1 MLYFATA
8 EQRATIKRLSTE
20 VIWQTAFNDWLETR
34 FGRDHSIDPRDGA
47 KVVIDALKSKLRNQK
62 RGMAI
67 SDWKQPASA
76 DQLAMIKRLVNA
88 VRWDTAFHGWL
99 WKTCGLQ
106 QVELYGQAEQVIY
119 ELKGKL
125 KAQLFGHDRG
135 RTDHEQ
141 DLPRRECAYHR

>member
-76 DQLAMIKRLVNA
+76 DQLAMIKRA
-88 VRWDTAFHGWL
+88 
-99 WKTCGLQ
+99 
-106 QVELYGQAEQVIY
+106 
-119 ELKGKL
+119 L
-125 KAQLFGHDRG
+125 KAYADGIRPFMDGFG
-135 RTDHEQ
+135 
-141 DLPRRECAYHR
+141 RRAAFNKWNCTGKQSR